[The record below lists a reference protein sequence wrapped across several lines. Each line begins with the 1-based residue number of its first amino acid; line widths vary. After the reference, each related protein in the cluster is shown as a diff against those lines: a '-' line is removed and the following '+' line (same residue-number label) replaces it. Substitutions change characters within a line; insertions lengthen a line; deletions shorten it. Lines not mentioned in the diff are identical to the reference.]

1 MVVALCSLVS
11 AEVWTIGE
19 LDRGW
24 YSELGV
30 HNPANENY
38 GAGDFRGGFCSSGD
52 CSSDVRNFFVFD
64 LSIIPKPIQQATLI
78 LHLIGTLPQPGYFSK
93 DASETYELHD
103 VITPIAN
110 LMDGTG
116 GLAAHTDLGS
126 GVVYGSRVFTSA
138 DVFQGIG
145 ATRIEIPLNALAV
158 QALNEARGGPFALGG
173 SITTLDDKP
182 NPEYVFAYS
191 FTAYGAFSF
200 LDLSLVPE
208 PSSLVLLGLGT
219 VCLLSRRCRP

>member
-1 MVVALCSLVS
+1 
-11 AEVWTIGE
+11 

-24 YSELGV
+24 YNELGV
-30 HNPANENY
+30 HNPGNDNY
-38 GAGDFRGGFCSSGD
+38 GAGDFRGRFCSSGD
-52 CSSDVRNFFVFD
+52 CPSDVRNFFVFD
-64 LSIIPKPIQQATLI
+64 LSLIPKPVQSATLI
-78 LHLIGTLPQPGYFSK
+78 LHLIGTLPQPGYFSN

-103 VITPIAN
+103 VVTPIAQ
-110 LMDGTG
+110 LVDGTG

-126 GVVYGSRVFTSA
+126 GVVYGSRAFTSA

-145 ATRIEIPLNALAV
+145 ATRIQIPLNESAIK
-158 QALNEARGGPFALGG
+158 ALNEARGGPFALGG

-191 FTAYGAFSF
+191 FTAYGAISW

-208 PSSLVLLGLGT
+208 PPSFLLLGLGT
-219 VCLLSRRCRP
+219 VSFLSRRCRS